1 MKKGFTLIELLV
13 VVLIIGILSAV
24 ALPQYTVAVEKA
36 RLMRLMPIVNAIDR
50 AQKLYF
56 MENGTYSATFDNL
69 VIEMPGGGTRPEAEV
84 DRLNYGDFSCWIY
97 VGGSESSSFSVICG
111 VNNAGELS
119 IEKYY
124 DRDYSICWAS
134 SAKAAKVCKSISG
147 KSTPDTVNGN
157 MERYS
162 F

>member
-24 ALPQYTVAVEKA
+24 ALPQYTVVVEKA

-69 VIEMPGGGTRPEAEV
+69 VIEMPGGGTRPEEETV
-84 DRLNYGDFSCWIY
+84 DRLNYGDFACWIKPGDVSY
-97 VGGSESSSFSVICG
+97 RFSVYCG

-124 DRDYSICWAS
+124 DRDSALCWAH

-147 KSTPDTVNGN
+147 KSTPDSASEGY
-157 MERYS
+157 EAYS